1 VQYICIYFQ
10 ISKKIMSDKNNIKE
24 IFLAGVDRVLGYNA
38 VIKYLEG
45 NPISGNLNLVS
56 IGKAGSSMA
65 LAALD
70 HPDVK
75 INSGLV
81 ITKRDHLEEGLKKY
95 SNVKCLES
103 DHPTPSLTSLECG
116 NELINFI
123 NSKTEKD
130 EFLFLISGGGSSLV
144 ELMVDGF
151 GLDELMILTEA
162 LLSRGYNINDINA
175 IRKHFSQIKG
185 GKLASFIKNR
195 KTTVL
200 AISDVPFDDPKII
213 ASGPLSYDDLKINLD
228 SYEDDI
234 VDKLKSVEPISCPD
248 VNKFSNIDTHV
259 IAKLDDAKLACKV
272 HGKKLNYDTYL
283 HENFIEGDVNDLAD
297 YFSEF
302 LDNCEKGLHIWGGES
317 SVQLPEN
324 PGRGGRNQQ
333 LALLMADKIRNEDII
348 FLSAGTDGTDGPTND
363 AGGLVDG
370 NTISIGTSNNL
381 DYKTY
386 VKNADSGNYLEKSD
400 SLVTTGPTGTN
411 VMDLILAIKK

>member
-1 VQYICIYFQ
+1 
-10 ISKKIMSDKNNIKE
+10 MSDKNNIKE

-45 NPISGNLNLVS
+45 NPISGNLHLVS

-70 HPDVK
+70 HPDIK

-95 SNVKCLES
+95 INVKCLES

-151 GLDELMILTEA
+151 SLDELMILTDA

-234 VDKLKSVEPISCPD
+234 VDKLKSVKPISCPD
-248 VNKFSNIDTHV
+248 ANKFSNIDTHV

-272 HGKKLNYDTYL
+272 HGKKLNYDTYF

-333 LALLMADKIRNEDII
+333 LALLMADKIKNKDII

-370 NTISIGTSNNL
+370 NTIIIGTSNNL
-381 DYKTY
+381 DHKTY
-386 VKNADSGNYLEKSD
+386 IKNADSGNYLEKSD

>member
-1 VQYICIYFQ
+1 
-10 ISKKIMSDKNNIKE
+10 MSDKNNIKE

-38 VIKYLEG
+38 VIKYLEE

-151 GLDELMILTEA
+151 SLDELMILTDA

-234 VDKLKSVEPISCPD
+234 VDKLKSVKPISCPD
-248 VNKFSNIDTHV
+248 ANKFSNIDTHV

-272 HGKKLNYDTYL
+272 HGKKLNYDTYF

-333 LALLMADKIRNEDII
+333 LALLMADRIKNKDII

-370 NTISIGTSNNL
+370 NTIIIGTSNNL
-381 DYKTY
+381 DHKTY
-386 VKNADSGNYLEKSD
+386 IKNADSGNYLEKSD

>member
-1 VQYICIYFQ
+1 
-10 ISKKIMSDKNNIKE
+10 MSDKNNIKE

-151 GLDELMILTEA
+151 SLDELMILTDA

-234 VDKLKSVEPISCPD
+234 VDKLKSVKPISCPD
-248 VNKFSNIDTHV
+248 ANKFSNIDTHV

-272 HGKKLNYDTYL
+272 HGKKLNYDTYF

-333 LALLMADKIRNEDII
+333 LALLMADKIKNKDIV

-370 NTISIGTSNNL
+370 DTIIIGTSNNL
-381 DYKTY
+381 DHKTY
-386 VKNADSGNYLEKSD
+386 IKNADSGNYLEKSD

>member
-1 VQYICIYFQ
+1 
-10 ISKKIMSDKNNIKE
+10 MSDKNNIKE

-151 GLDELMILTEA
+151 SLDELMILTDA

-234 VDKLKSVEPISCPD
+234 VDKLKSVKPISCPD
-248 VNKFSNIDTHV
+248 ANKFSNIDTHV

-272 HGKKLNYDTYL
+272 HGKKLNYDTYF

-333 LALLMADKIRNEDII
+333 LALLMADKIKNKDII

-370 NTISIGTSNNL
+370 NTIIIGTSNNL
-381 DYKTY
+381 DHKTY
-386 VKNADSGNYLEKSD
+386 IKNADSGNYLEKSD

>member
-1 VQYICIYFQ
+1 
-10 ISKKIMSDKNNIKE
+10 MSDKNNIKE

-151 GLDELMILTEA
+151 DLDELMILTEA

-234 VDKLKSVEPISCPD
+234 VDKLKSVKPISCPD

-386 VKNADSGNYLEKSD
+386 VENADSGNYLEKSD

>member
-1 VQYICIYFQ
+1 
-10 ISKKIMSDKNNIKE
+10 MSDKNNIKE

-45 NPISGNLNLVS
+45 NPISGNLHLVS

-70 HPDVK
+70 HPDIK

-151 GLDELMILTEA
+151 SLDELMILTDA

-234 VDKLKSVEPISCPD
+234 VDKLKSVKPISCPD
-248 VNKFSNIDTHV
+248 ANKFSNIDTHV

-272 HGKKLNYDTYL
+272 HGKKLNYDTYF

-333 LALLMADKIRNEDII
+333 LALLMADKIKNKDII

-370 NTISIGTSNNL
+370 NTIIIGTSNNL
-381 DYKTY
+381 DHKTY
-386 VKNADSGNYLEKSD
+386 IKNADSGNYLEKSD

>member
-1 VQYICIYFQ
+1 
-10 ISKKIMSDKNNIKE
+10 MSDKNNIKE

-45 NPISGNLNLVS
+45 NPISGNLHLVS

-151 GLDELMILTEA
+151 SLDELMILTEA

-234 VDKLKSVEPISCPD
+234 VDKLKSVKPISCPD
-248 VNKFSNIDTHV
+248 ANKFSNIDTHV

-272 HGKKLNYDTYL
+272 HGKKLNYDTYF

-333 LALLMADKIRNEDII
+333 LALLMADKIKNKDII

-370 NTISIGTSNNL
+370 DTIIIGTSNNL
-381 DYKTY
+381 DHKTY
-386 VKNADSGNYLEKSD
+386 IKNADSGNYLEKSD

>member
-1 VQYICIYFQ
+1 
-10 ISKKIMSDKNNIKE
+10 MSDKNNIKE

-151 GLDELMILTEA
+151 SLDELMILTDA

-234 VDKLKSVEPISCPD
+234 VDKLKSVKPISCPD
-248 VNKFSNIDTHV
+248 ANKFSNIDTHV

-272 HGKKLNYDTYL
+272 HGKKLNYDTYF

-370 NTISIGTSNNL
+370 DTIIIGTSNNL
-381 DYKTY
+381 DHKTY
-386 VKNADSGNYLEKSD
+386 IKNADSGNYLEKSD

>member
-1 VQYICIYFQ
+1 
-10 ISKKIMSDKNNIKE
+10 MSDKNNIKE

-70 HPDVK
+70 HPDIK

-151 GLDELMILTEA
+151 SLDELMILTDA

-234 VDKLKSVEPISCPD
+234 VDKLKSVKPISCPD
-248 VNKFSNIDTHV
+248 ANKFSNIDTHV

-272 HGKKLNYDTYL
+272 HGKKLNYDTYF

-333 LALLMADKIRNEDII
+333 LALLMADKIKNKDII

-370 NTISIGTSNNL
+370 NTISIGASNNL
-381 DYKTY
+381 DHKTY
-386 VKNADSGNYLEKSD
+386 IENADSGNYLEKSD

>member
-1 VQYICIYFQ
+1 
-10 ISKKIMSDKNNIKE
+10 MSDKNNIKE

-38 VIKYLEG
+38 VKKYLDV
-45 NPISGNLNLVS
+45 NSISGNLNLVS

-65 LAALD
+65 LAALE
-70 HPDVK
+70 HTNIK
-75 INSGLV
+75 IKLGLI
-81 ITKRDHLEEGLKKY
+81 ITKRDHLEEDLKKY
-95 SNVKCLES
+95 NNIKCLES

-116 NELINFI
+116 TELINFI
-123 NSKTEKD
+123 NSKGDTD

-144 ELMVDGF
+144 ELMVDDF
-151 GLDELMILTEA
+151 SLDELMSLTDA

-185 GKLASFIKNR
+185 GKLTSFLKSR

-200 AISDVPFDDPKII
+200 IISDVPFDDPKVI
-213 ASGPLSYDDLKINLD
+213 ASGPLSYDDVKINLD

-234 VDKLKSVEPISCPD
+234 IDKLKSVQPISCP
-248 VNKFSNIDTHV
+248 NLNHFSNIDTHV
-259 IAKLDDAKLACKV
+259 IAKLDDAKLACKT
-272 HGKKLNYDTYL
+272 HGEKLNYNAYL
-283 HENFIEGDVNDLAD
+283 HENFIEGDVNELAN
-297 YFSEF
+297 YFSEY
-302 LDNCEKGLHIWGGES
+302 LENCEKGLHIWGGES
-317 SVQLPEN
+317 SVQLPDN

-333 LALLMADKIRNEDII
+333 LALLVAEKIKNTDVI

-370 NTISIGTSNNL
+370 ATINLGISHNL
-381 DYKTY
+381 DHKTY
-386 VKNADSGNYLEKSD
+386 LENADSGNYLEKVE

>member
-1 VQYICIYFQ
+1 
-10 ISKKIMSDKNNIKE
+10 MSDKNNIKE

-45 NPISGNLNLVS
+45 NSISGNLNLVS

-234 VDKLKSVEPISCPD
+234 VDKLKSVKPISCPD
-248 VNKFSNIDTHV
+248 SNKFSNIDTHV

>member
-1 VQYICIYFQ
+1 
-10 ISKKIMSDKNNIKE
+10 MSDKNNIKE

-234 VDKLKSVEPISCPD
+234 VDKLKSVKPISCPD
-248 VNKFSNIDTHV
+248 ANKFSNIDTHV

>member
-1 VQYICIYFQ
+1 MQYICIYFQ

-151 GLDELMILTEA
+151 SLDELMILTEA

-234 VDKLKSVEPISCPD
+234 VDKLKSVKPISCPD
-248 VNKFSNIDTHV
+248 ANKFSNIDTHV

-272 HGKKLNYDTYL
+272 HGKKLNYDTYF

-333 LALLMADKIRNEDII
+333 LALLMADKIKNKDII

-370 NTISIGTSNNL
+370 DTIIIGTSNNL
-381 DYKTY
+381 DHKTY
-386 VKNADSGNYLEKSD
+386 IKNADSGNYLEKSD

>member
-1 VQYICIYFQ
+1 
-10 ISKKIMSDKNNIKE
+10 MSDKNNIKE

-38 VIKYLEG
+38 VIKYLEE

-151 GLDELMILTEA
+151 SLDELMILTDA

-234 VDKLKSVEPISCPD
+234 VDKLKSVKPISCPD
-248 VNKFSNIDTHV
+248 ANKFSNIDTHV

-272 HGKKLNYDTYL
+272 HGKKLNYDTYF
-283 HENFIEGDVNDLAD
+283 HENFIEGDVNDLAV

-333 LALLMADKIRNEDII
+333 LALLMADKIKNKDII

-370 NTISIGTSNNL
+370 DTIIIGTSNNL
-381 DYKTY
+381 DHKTY
-386 VKNADSGNYLEKSD
+386 IKNADSGNYLEKSD

>member
-1 VQYICIYFQ
+1 
-10 ISKKIMSDKNNIKE
+10 MSDKNNIKE

-38 VIKYLEG
+38 VIKYLEE

-151 GLDELMILTEA
+151 SLDELMILTDA

-234 VDKLKSVEPISCPD
+234 VDKLKSVKPISCPD
-248 VNKFSNIDTHV
+248 ANKFSNIDTHV

-272 HGKKLNYDTYL
+272 HGKKLNYDTYF

-302 LDNCEKGLHIWGGES
+302 LDNCEKGLNIWGGES

-333 LALLMADKIRNEDII
+333 LALLMADKIKNKDII

-370 NTISIGTSNNL
+370 DTIIIGTSNNL
-381 DYKTY
+381 DHKTY
-386 VKNADSGNYLEKSD
+386 IKNADSGNYLEKSD

>member
-1 VQYICIYFQ
+1 
-10 ISKKIMSDKNNIKE
+10 MSDKNNIKE

-151 GLDELMILTEA
+151 SLDELMILTDA

-234 VDKLKSVEPISCPD
+234 VDKLKSVKPISCPD

-333 LALLMADKIRNEDII
+333 LALLMADKIKNKDII

-370 NTISIGTSNNL
+370 DTIIIGTSNNL
-381 DYKTY
+381 DHKTY
-386 VKNADSGNYLEKSD
+386 IKNADSGNYLEKSD

>member
-1 VQYICIYFQ
+1 
-10 ISKKIMSDKNNIKE
+10 MNDKNNIKE

-38 VIKYLEG
+38 VIKYLEE
-45 NPISGNLNLVS
+45 NPISGNLHLVS

-144 ELMVDGF
+144 ELMIDGF
-151 GLDELMILTEA
+151 SLDELMILTEA

-234 VDKLKSVEPISCPD
+234 VDKLKSVKPISCPD
-248 VNKFSNIDTHV
+248 ANKFSNIDTHV
-259 IAKLDDAKLACKV
+259 IAKLGDAKLACKV
-272 HGKKLNYDTYL
+272 HGKKLNYDTYF

-297 YFSEF
+297 YFSKF

-333 LALLMADKIRNEDII
+333 LALLMADKIKNKDII

-370 NTISIGTSNNL
+370 NTINIGTSNNL
-381 DYKTY
+381 DHKTY
-386 VKNADSGNYLEKSD
+386 IENADSGNYLEKSD

>member
-1 VQYICIYFQ
+1 
-10 ISKKIMSDKNNIKE
+10 MTDKNNIKE

-38 VIKYLEG
+38 VIKYLEE

-65 LAALD
+65 LAVLD
-70 HPDVK
+70 HPSVK

-95 SNVKCLES
+95 NNIKCLES
-103 DHPTPSLTSLECG
+103 DHPSPSLTSLECG
-116 NELINFI
+116 KELINFI
-123 NSKTEKD
+123 NSKTNQD

-151 GLDELMILTEA
+151 TLDELMILTDA

-185 GKLASFIKNR
+185 GKLASFLKNR

-213 ASGPLSYDDLKINLD
+213 ASGPLSYDDVKINLG

-234 VDKLKSVEPISCPD
+234 IEKLRSIKPISCPD
-248 VNKFSNIDTHV
+248 INQFSNIDTHV
-259 IAKLDDAKLACKV
+259 IAKLDDAKLACKT
-272 HGKKLNYDTYL
+272 HGEKLKYNTFL

-297 YFSEF
+297 YFAGY
-302 LDNCEKGLHIWGGES
+302 LNDCEKGLHIWGGES
-317 SVQLPEN
+317 SVQLPDN

-333 LALLMADKIRNEDII
+333 LALLMAEKIKNKDVI

-370 NTISIGTSNNL
+370 NTINLGVSNNL
-381 DYKTY
+381 DHKTY
-386 VKNADSGNYLEKSD
+386 LKNADSGNYLEKSN

>member
-1 VQYICIYFQ
+1 
-10 ISKKIMSDKNNIKE
+10 MSDKNNIKE

-45 NPISGNLNLVS
+45 NPISGNLHLVS

-70 HPDVK
+70 HPDIK

-151 GLDELMILTEA
+151 SLDELMILTEA

-234 VDKLKSVEPISCPD
+234 VDKLKSVKPISCPD
-248 VNKFSNIDTHV
+248 ANKFSNIDTHV

-272 HGKKLNYDTYL
+272 HGKKLNYDTYF
-283 HENFIEGDVNDLAD
+283 HENFIEGDVNDLAN

-333 LALLMADKIRNEDII
+333 LALLMADKIKNKDII

-370 NTISIGTSNNL
+370 NTIIIGTSNNL
-381 DYKTY
+381 DHKTY
-386 VKNADSGNYLEKSD
+386 IKNADSGNYLEKSD

>member
-1 VQYICIYFQ
+1 
-10 ISKKIMSDKNNIKE
+10 MSDKNNIKE

-45 NPISGNLNLVS
+45 NSISGNLNLVS

-234 VDKLKSVEPISCPD
+234 VDKLKSVKPISCPD

>member
-1 VQYICIYFQ
+1 
-10 ISKKIMSDKNNIKE
+10 MSDKNNIKE

-45 NPISGNLNLVS
+45 NSISGNLNLVS

-70 HPDVK
+70 HPSVK

-234 VDKLKSVEPISCPD
+234 VDKLKSVKPISCPD